1 MAKIEPFEKHT
12 GQYENWFVK
21 NIYAYQSEVR
31 AIKEILP
38 DFKDGIEIG
47 IGSGKFA
54 QPLGIKFGVEPSY
67 KMRKIAES
75 KGIKVVDSVAEKLPF
90 RNGSFDLVLMVTTL
104 CFLDDVKKAFSEVYR
119 ILKPGGF
126 FINGFV
132 DRNSK
137 IGKIYQK
144 NKQKSVF
151 YRVAIFFTTDKVINL
166 LKEAGFKRFEFR
178 QTIFNTLDKINGIE
192 EIRKGY
198 GEGSFVV
205 VRAQK
210 L

>member
-1 MAKIEPFEKHT
+1 MAKIEPFEKNT
-12 GQYENWFVK
+12 ERYENWFVK
-21 NIYAYQSEVR
+21 NRYAYQSEVR

-38 DFKDGIEIG
+38 DFKD
-47 IGSGKFA
+47 S
-54 QPLGIKFGVEPSY
+54 
-67 KMRKIAES
+67 
-75 KGIKVVDSVAEKLPF
+75 
-90 RNGSFDLVLMVTTL
+90 SFDLVLMVTTL
-104 CFLDDVKKAFSEVYR
+104 CFLDDVKKAFSKVYR

-132 DRNSK
+132 DKNSK

-144 NKQKSVF
+144 NKQKNVF
-151 YRVAIFFTTDKVINL
+151 YRVAIFFTTDEVINL
-166 LKEAGFKRFEFR
+166 LKEAGFKRSEFR

>member
-12 GQYENWFVK
+12 KQYENWFVE
-21 NIYAYQSEVR
+21 NEYAYQSEVR

-67 KMRKIAES
+67 EMRKIARS
-75 KGIKVVDSVAEKLPF
+75 KGIKVWNGFAENLHFK
-90 RNGSFDLVLMVTTL
+90 NGSFDLVLMVTTL
-104 CFLDDVKKAFSEVYR
+104 CFLDDVRKAFSEVYR
-119 ILKPGGF
+119 ILKPSGS

-132 DRNSK
+132 DKNSK
-137 IGKIYQK
+137 VGRIYQK

-151 YRVAIFFTTDKVINL
+151 YRVAVFFTPEEVIKL
-166 LKEAGFKRFEFR
+166 LKEAGFKKFEFR
-178 QTIFNTLDKINGIE
+178 QTIFNTLDKIKDVEKIK
-192 EIRKGY
+192 KGY
-198 GEGSFVV
+198 GEGSFIA

-210 L
+210 

>member
-1 MAKIEPFEKHT
+1 MPKIEPFEKYT
-12 GQYENWFVK
+12 ERYENWFEE
-21 NIYAYQSEVR
+21 NEYAYHSEVR
-31 AIKEILP
+31 AIRELLP

-67 KMRKIAES
+67 EMRKITES
-75 KGIKVVDSVAEKLPF
+75 RGIEVVDGVAENLSFKD
-90 RNGSFDLVLMVTTL
+90 GSFDLVLMVTTM

-132 DRNSK
+132 DKNSK
-137 IGKIYQK
+137 VGRIYQK

-151 YRVAIFFTTDKVINL
+151 YRVAIFFTTDEVINL
-166 LKEAGFKRFEFR
+166 LKETGFKRFKFR
-178 QTIFNTLDKINGIE
+178 QTIFNTLDKIKDIE
-192 EIRKGY
+192 EIKKGY
-198 GEGSFVV
+198 GLGSFVV

>member
-12 GQYENWFVK
+12 EQYENWFVK
-21 NIYAYQSEVR
+21 NRYAYQSEVR

-54 QPLGIKFGVEPSY
+54 QPLGIRFGVEPSY
-67 KMRKIAES
+67 EMRKIAEI
-75 KGIKVVDSVAEKLPF
+75 KGIKVVDSVAENLPF
-90 RNGSFDLVLMVTTL
+90 KDGSFDLVLMVTTL

-119 ILKPGGF
+119 ILKPDGF

-132 DRNSK
+132 DKNSK

-166 LKEAGFKRFEFR
+166 LKEASFKRFEFR